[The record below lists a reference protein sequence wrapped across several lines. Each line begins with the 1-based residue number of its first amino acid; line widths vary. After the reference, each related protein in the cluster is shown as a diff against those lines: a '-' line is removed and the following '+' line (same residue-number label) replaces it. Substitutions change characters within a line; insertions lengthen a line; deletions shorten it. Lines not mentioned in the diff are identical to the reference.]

1 MKNADIQRC
10 KGTRDL
16 LPADMQGFRFIS
28 DVFRSAC
35 VNWGYQEVR
44 TPVLEYLHLF
54 TATGTLTP
62 AMLGKVYSFLDWDGW
77 SGERVVLRP
86 DGTIPVVRLYIDSM
100 RGQGIAKLFYVT
112 QVFAFEGTGRENRE
126 RWQCGVELLG
136 DARIASDVEVISLAT
151 DVWNGLGLDGI
162 ELRLSHTGVVRGIV
176 GQLGLEKEAESKL
189 LTQLFEGNRDA
200 LSEVKSKSADIDRV
214 VSIFASASG
223 KKSGFLKNLL
233 SAFPQATGDLKTGLD
248 DFTRLCSLLDAV
260 GINYVIDLSTTPG
273 FEYYTGVCFQFW
285 LGGRKVGGGGRYDR
299 LVPLMGG
306 GDVPACGF
314 AIYMDPLI
322 DLIEPKA
329 RKRGDQ
335 GVLVR
340 GSEATPEVVKTC
352 FDLARS
358 LRNAGYAAE
367 IDFSGKQET
376 TRRWTITVP
385 VAGAPL
391 LVADRVQ
398 KKQKEAKSVAEAVNI
413 VGVAV

>member
-1 MKNADIQRC
+1 MKNVDIRRC

-35 VNWGYQEVR
+35 INWGYQEVR

-62 AMLGKVYSFLDWDGW
+62 AMLGRVYSFLDWDGW

-100 RGQGIAKLFYVT
+100 RGQGIAKLYYVT

-136 DARIASDVEVISLAT
+136 DARIASDVEVISLAM
-151 DVWNGLGLDGI
+151 DVWNGLGLENV
-162 ELRLSHTGVVRGIV
+162 ELRLSHTGVIRAIV
-176 GQLGLEKEAESKL
+176 GQLGLEKEEEARL
-189 LTQLFEGNRDA
+189 LVRLLEGDRSALADVKARDA
-200 LSEVKSKSADIDRV
+200 TCDRLLALLSGR
-214 VSIFASASG
+214 G
-223 KKSGFLKNLL
+223 RNSGFLAN
-233 SAFPQATGDLKTGLD
+233 LKTAVSPANTELEASLD
-248 DFTRLCSLLDAV
+248 DFARLCRLLDTL
-260 GINYVIDLSTTPG
+260 GISYVIDLSTAPG

-329 RKRGDQ
+329 RRRSDR
-335 GVLVR
+335 GVLIR
-340 GSEATPEVVKTC
+340 GSEATDQAVRTC

-358 LRNAGYAAE
+358 LHNAGYVAE
-367 IDFSGKQET
+367 IDFSGRQET
-376 TRRWTITVP
+376 GLRWTIAVP
-385 VAGAPL
+385 AAGTPL
-391 LVADRVQ
+391 LVTDRVQ
-398 KKQKEAKSVAEAVNI
+398 QKQKEVKTVAEAVNI
-413 VGVAV
+413 VGVAA